1 MKETMNN
8 LKKVYKYGKD
18 YNKNLIAFTILSFA
32 FVVVNV
38 IYPIFTAKQ
47 ITYLSTGL
55 FKQLAIVTL
64 VVFGL
69 ELLRILRM
77 ILIKRNTQVYFTG
90 VFKNLQLAVSKEIL
104 KIKVSDIDNNS
115 SGVFIER
122 INGDCSQLSHIFTI
136 GCGNL
141 TAIVS
146 NLGIFIA
153 IFLINKYIFLY
164 YLEFFD
170 ICPT

>member
-1 MKETMNN
+1 M
-8 LKKVYKYGKD
+8 KKVYKYGKD

-77 ILIKRNTQVYFTG
+77 VLIKKNTQVYFTG

-104 KIKVSDIDNNS
+104 KIK
-115 SGVFIER
+115 
-122 INGDCSQLSHIFTI
+122 
-136 GCGNL
+136 
-141 TAIVS
+141 
-146 NLGIFIA
+146 
-153 IFLINKYIFLY
+153 
-164 YLEFFD
+164 
-170 ICPT
+170 